1 MEFSSK
7 PVLKD
12 AIFDLRLA
20 KPAKDKN
27 YANDIQYL
35 SFPNHEYMI

>member
-1 MEFSSK
+1 MGKNFSPPKKITPK

-20 KPAKDKN
+20 KPAKEKN
-27 YANDIQYL
+27 YANDV
-35 SFPNHEYMI
+35 